1 VIAGNVDDLAIRT
14 RLAQLGDPPM
24 GLEPSKG
31 RHFCFGLTG
40 LILPIDSYL
49 IICYYVTVHVN
60 GNMRNNKQITISQVA
75 REAGVSSQTVSRVIN
90 NRQEITPETRQHVQD
105 VIQRLGYQPNAI
117 ARSLSLRRSHTL
129 GVVTSGLEYYGPS
142 HILVGVEK
150 GANKQGLSIT
160 LNLLHEPESENIGP
174 IVNSLISRQVEGI
187 IWAAPEI
194 GNNRA
199 WFKEAM
205 PKLTIPVVF
214 LSTQPKEDLNVVEI
228 DNRQGGYMA
237 TQHLIERGYKKI
249 GLITGP
255 LSWWAAS
262 ERQRGWQAALT
273 AAEFPFDDSLI
284 VEGNWSAESGE
295 RGLHELL
302 SKAPDIQAVFACND
316 QMALG
321 LMRAARDLGK
331 RIPEDLAVVGFD
343 DIPESAFYY
352 PPLTTVR
359 QGLYELGQ
367 VAVQTFMKLR
377 EVHRREEALITTETV
392 WLQPQLIVR
401 EST

>member
-1 VIAGNVDDLAIRT
+1 MKNQT
-14 RLAQLGDPPM
+14 
-24 GLEPSKG
+24 
-31 RHFCFGLTG
+31 
-40 LILPIDSYL
+40 
-49 IICYYVTVHVN
+49 
-60 GNMRNNKQITISQVA
+60 KQVTISQVA

-90 NRQEITPETRQHVQD
+90 NREEITPETRQHVQD
-105 VIQRLGYQPNAI
+105 IIKRLGYQPNAI
-117 ARSLSLRRSHTL
+117 ARSLSQRRSHTL

-142 HILVGVEK
+142 HILVGVEQ
-150 GANKQGLSIT
+150 GANQAGLSIL
-160 LNLLHEPESENIGP
+160 LNLLHQPESENIGQ

-187 IWAAPEI
+187 IWAVPEI
-194 GNNRA
+194 GNNRS
-199 WFKEAM
+199 WFRKVI
-205 PKLTIPVVF
+205 PQLSIPVIF
-214 LSTQPKEDLNVVEI
+214 LSTRPRGDLNVVEI
-228 DNRQGGYMA
+228 DNSNGAYMA
-237 TQHLIERGYKKI
+237 TEHLLERGYRRI

-255 LSWWAAS
+255 LTWWAAS
-262 ERQRGWQAALT
+262 ERQRGWQEALT
-273 AAEFPFDDSLI
+273 TAGIPFSDAQI

-295 RGLHELL
+295 LGLHKLL
-302 SKAPDIQAVFACND
+302 AQCPDIEAVFACND

-321 LMRAARDLGK
+321 LMRAARSLGK

-352 PPLTTVR
+352 PPLTTIR

-377 EVHRREEALITTETV
+377 EAAQKDESNPAAQTV